1 MEYIQN
7 MKRFLHT
14 DRPIDKLITLVMAL
28 VLLGGLAS
36 GCAIG
41 QPKEYSDPS
50 QGIEIGVGKQFI
62 IVLEA
67 NPTTGYTWEADF
79 DGNFLILVR
88 SEFKPAKAEPGM
100 VGVGGEQK
108 FIFEGLK
115 EGRTK
120 ATLTY
125 KRPREQDFADQKV
138 FTVHIK

>member
-1 MEYIQN
+1 MN
-7 MKRFLHT
+7 R
-14 DRPIDKLITLVMAL
+14 LITWLMAL
-28 VLLGGLAS
+28 VLLSGLAS
-36 GCAIG
+36 GCAFG

-62 IVLEA
+62 IALEA
-67 NPTTGYTWEADF
+67 NPTTGYGWETDF
-79 DGNFLILVR
+79 EESFLKLVR

-115 EGRTK
+115 EGRTE

-125 KRPREQDFADQKV
+125 KRPWERDFADQKV

>member
-1 MEYIQN
+1 MN
-7 MKRFLHT
+7 R
-14 DRPIDKLITLVMAL
+14 LITLVMAL

-36 GCAIG
+36 GCGFG

-67 NPTTGYTWEADF
+67 NPTTGYTWETDF
-79 DGNFLILVR
+79 DKSLLKLVR
-88 SEFKPAKAEPGM
+88 SEFKPAKSEPGM
-100 VGVGGEQK
+100 VGVGGEQR

-115 EGRTK
+115 EGRTE

-125 KRPREQDFADQKV
+125 KRPWEQDFADQKTFAV
-138 FTVHIK
+138 RIK